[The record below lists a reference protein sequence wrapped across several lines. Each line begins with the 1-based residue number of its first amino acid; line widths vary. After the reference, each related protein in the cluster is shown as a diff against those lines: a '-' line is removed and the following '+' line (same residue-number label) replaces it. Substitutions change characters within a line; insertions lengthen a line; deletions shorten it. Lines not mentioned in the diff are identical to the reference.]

1 MIDIV
6 VEAVVIGVVGL
17 WTVLA
22 VAVAEGERR
31 GRLAGRLA
39 TGRERRGR
47 PTQKRPVAVPFGH
60 SRAGGSGRGY
70 RFPEYPTRA

>member
-22 VAVAEGERR
+22 VAVVEGERR
-31 GRLAGRLA
+31 GRLVA
-39 TGRERRGR
+39 GRERRVR
-47 PTQKRPVAVPFGH
+47 PTQQRPVSVPFGR

-70 RFPEYPTRA
+70 RFPEYPTPA